1 MTQQPKRQ
9 HYIPRML
16 LNNFTD
22 KHGRLYFFDKRSH
35 KKEVLPSTPNKL
47 FTKKHFYSQYDES
60 GKRHPIVEKFLSHI
74 ESDSKPVV
82 DRIINSARISNVP
95 KLNLEDKETWDTFF
109 CCQIIRVPEMIDP
122 FIDHKSV
129 DEIIEDYEKEI
140 GPLTEEE
147 RTTIEDPNKRDRII
161 HNAKGASIINYLMK
175 GELLPNIRKKGLAI
189 AIIKKPKKSFIVGS
203 KPYIKTA
210 DWNHISEP
218 NAELWLPIAYDVA
231 VSPAYYSGKEELLE
245 IKDHKVRDFNKYVC
259 DESSLIAGRSKILI
273 NSLVNS
279 R

>member
-1 MTQQPKRQ
+1 M
-9 HYIPRML
+9 
-16 LNNFTD
+16 
-22 KHGRLYFFDKRSH
+22 
-35 KKEVLPSTPNKL
+35 
-47 FTKKHFYSQYDES
+47 
-60 GKRHPIVEKFLSHI
+60 
-74 ESDSKPVV
+74 
-82 DRIINSARISNVP
+82 A
-95 KLNLEDKETWDTFF
+95 
-109 CCQIIRVPEMIDP
+109 
-122 FIDHKSV
+122 
-129 DEIIEDYEKEI
+129 
-140 GPLTEEE
+140 
-147 RTTIEDPNKRDRII
+147 
-161 HNAKGASIINYLMK
+161 
-175 GELLPNIRKKGLAI
+175 NIRKKGLAI